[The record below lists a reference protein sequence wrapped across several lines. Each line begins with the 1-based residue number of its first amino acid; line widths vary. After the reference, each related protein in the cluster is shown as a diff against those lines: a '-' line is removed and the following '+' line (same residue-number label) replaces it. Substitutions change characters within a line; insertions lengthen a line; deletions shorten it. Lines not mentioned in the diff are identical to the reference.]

1 MLKTALTAAAL
12 CGTVPSFAATVSSF
26 QGAVL
31 ATGIDGTIDDPTDD
45 RDSAYAATF
54 IGPDKT
60 MPPLFMATGT
70 DESFE
75 SSLDKIDAYAVP
87 ETGALALMAA
97 GLLGLFGMGARRM
110 RSR

>member
-1 MLKTALTAAAL
+1 MLKTVLTAAAL
-12 CGTVPSFAATVSSF
+12 CGTVPSFAATPGSF
-26 QGAVL
+26 QGAVP
-31 ATGIDGTIDDPTDD
+31 AVGIDDPTDD

-60 MPPLFMATGT
+60 MPPLFMATDT

-87 ETGALALMAA
+87 ETGTLALMAA
-97 GLLGLFGMGARRM
+97 GLLGVFGVGARRM

>member
-12 CGTVPSFAATVSSF
+12 CGTVPSFAATPGSF

-31 ATGIDGTIDDPTDD
+31 AAGIDDPADD

-54 IGPDKT
+54 IGPDRA
-60 MPPLFMATGT
+60 MPPLFMETDT

-75 SSLDKIDAYAVP
+75 SSLDKIEVYTVP
-87 ETGALALMAA
+87 ETGTLALMAA
-97 GLLGLFGMGARRM
+97 GLLGLFGVGARRM